1 MQIVAS
7 RKGQNYM
14 QHAQRRCLFR
24 LGYGA
29 APTPPG
35 TKCVKRHRQ
44 KLQSEEKEM
53 SGWGECGSGVH
64 FSQWS
69 FFLRR
74 DKVIAVGEDSAGGGG
89 CV

>member
-29 APTPPG
+29 APTPPEPNALRDTG
-35 TKCVKRHRQ
+35 KSCSPRKKKCQAGVNVEVVFISANGRFFYDVTK
-44 KLQSEEKEM
+44 L
-53 SGWGECGSGVH
+53 
-64 FSQWS
+64 
-69 FFLRR
+69 
-74 DKVIAVGEDSAGGGG
+74 
-89 CV
+89 